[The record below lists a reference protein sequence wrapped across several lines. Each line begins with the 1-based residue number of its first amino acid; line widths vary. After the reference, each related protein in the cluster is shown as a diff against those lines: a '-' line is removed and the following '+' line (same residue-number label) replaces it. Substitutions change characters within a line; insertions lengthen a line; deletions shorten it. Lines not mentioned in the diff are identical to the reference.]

1 MITISDRARQE
12 LIRRGGKDRF
22 VRIVVQSG
30 GCAGM
35 TYHAEIVP
43 EKGTDEKIVWRSDQ
57 LTVITD
63 DDSLP
68 YLIGLQIDYSDDLI
82 TAGFRFRNGSSASS
96 CGCGASFAADGTT
109 ILANAGGHGCGH

>member
-1 MITISDRARQE
+1 MITISDRARAQ
-12 LIRRGGKDRF
+12 LLQRGGGDGF

-35 TYHAEIVP
+35 TYHAEIVS
-43 EKGTDEKIVWRSDQ
+43 EKQDHEKIIKRDDA

-82 TAGFRFRNGSSASS
+82 TAGFRFYNGDNKSS
-96 CGCGASFAADGTT
+96 CGCGASFSAAGQPLFDDEG
-109 ILANAGGHGCGH
+109 AGCGT

>member
-1 MITISDRARQE
+1 MITISDAARRQ
-12 LIRRGGKDRF
+12 LLDNGF

-35 TYHAEIVP
+35 TYHAEIVSR
-43 EKGTDEKIVWRSDQ
+43 ENEKIIKRDEG

-82 TAGFRFRNGSSASS
+82 TAGFR
-96 CGCGASFAADGTT
+96 
-109 ILANAGGHGCGH
+109 

>member
-1 MITISDRARQE
+1 MITISDTARSQ
-12 LIRRGGKDRF
+12 LLGRGSEEGL

-35 TYHAEIVP
+35 TYHAEIVS
-43 EKGTDEKIVWRSDQ
+43 EKQEHEKIIKRDKG

-68 YLIGLQIDYSDDLI
+68 YLIGLQIDYSEDLI
-82 TAGFRFRNGSSASS
+82 TAGFRFYNGSNKSS
-96 CGCGASFAADGTT
+96 CGCGASFATNGQRLFKDEGA
-109 ILANAGGHGCGH
+109 GCGI